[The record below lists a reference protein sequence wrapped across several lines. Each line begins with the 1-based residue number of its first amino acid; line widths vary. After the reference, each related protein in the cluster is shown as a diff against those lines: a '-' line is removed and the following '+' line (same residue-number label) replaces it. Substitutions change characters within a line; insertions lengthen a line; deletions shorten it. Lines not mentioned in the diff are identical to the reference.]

1 MRVRRGAATS
11 SPNGPLLS
19 RIERRVALL
28 AMVVAAFGYLG
39 WEIVHRGIYQYSTSA
54 YGFDDADEW
63 RYTACSRLVAHGYSL
78 FDQVFSAQP
87 PLLFASLAAGMR
99 VSSDSILGARWVEIA
114 FGLVSLICAS
124 LLAWLLADGLAAA
137 ACALLLAVSP
147 GFLVYSHTVE
157 AEGPMMAM
165 VTLSLLLAVAYWRS
179 GRLPVASLAGL
190 ALAAAVLL
198 KLFAVEAVFPGLWV
212 VTVAAGSARKRVA
225 ALLLYGLSALA
236 PVGAEFLLLQ
246 PTDQWRQ
253 VVAMHDR
260 AAQINLGGASPLSLL
275 SQFLGFDLGLTLL
288 SITGFVVLIASR
300 RWKDLGFLTLW
311 LPGSMGMMLLFRPL
325 FPHHLAIL
333 LTGLAVSAGVG
344 SSGIARRLPEYRR
357 GWISLA
363 VIAGAAYIVLLPR
376 TLQRDRHT
384 LLAEDRP
391 FTARVTKYLDAHS
404 AAGDM
409 VVVDDLEAADQAQR
423 LVAPP
428 LCDPSNVRL
437 RTGYL
442 TANQAIAATERY
454 AVRIV
459 VPTTGLY
466 AQLPAYIDW
475 LRTHFEPRSLSPR
488 FSAYLHPQHRAP

>member
-1 MRVRRGAATS
+1 
-11 SPNGPLLS
+11 
-19 RIERRVALL
+19 
-28 AMVVAAFGYLG
+28 
-39 WEIVHRGIYQYSTSA
+39 
-54 YGFDDADEW
+54 
-63 RYTACSRLVAHGYSL
+63 
-78 FDQVFSAQP
+78 
-87 PLLFASLAAGMR
+87 
-99 VSSDSILGARWVEIA
+99 
-114 FGLVSLICAS
+114 
-124 LLAWLLADGLAAA
+124 
-137 ACALLLAVSP
+137 CALLLAVSP

-165 VTLSLLLAVAYWRS
+165 VTLSLLLAVAYRRS

-198 KLFAVEAVFPGLWV
+198 KLFALEAVLPGLWV
-212 VTVAAGSARKRVA
+212 VTLAAGSARKRVA
-225 ALLLYGLSALA
+225 ALLLYGLSALV

-260 AAQINLGGASPLSLL
+260 AAQINFGGASPLSLL

-288 SITGFVVLIASR
+288 SITGFVVLITSR
-300 RWKDLGFLTLW
+300 RWKDVGFLTLW
-311 LPGSMGMMLLFRPL
+311 LPGSMEMMLLFRPL

-344 SSGIARRLPEYRR
+344 SSGIARGLLEYRR

-363 VIAGAAYIVLLPR
+363 VIAGAAYVVLLPR

-384 LLAEDRP
+384 LLAENRP
-391 FTARVTKYLDAHS
+391 ITARVTKYLDAHS
-404 AAGDM
+404 TAADV
-409 VVVDDLEAADQAQR
+409 VVVDDLEAADRAQR

-442 TANQAIAATERY
+442 TANQAIAATDRY
-454 AVRIV
+454 AVRLV

-475 LRTHFEPRSLSPR
+475 LRTHFEPRSLSPG
-488 FSAYLHPQHRAP
+488 FSAYLHLQRRVP